1 MVTVTNYVKKENS
14 KGKEFFSLELSGEV
28 EMAISQTSGK
38 MFATV
43 RKSFMACTFDETICK
58 TLIGKQMPGC
68 ILKVDADE
76 PYEYTVPSTG
86 ETILLDYRYEYSPVE
101 ANQSVESAVLG

>member
-1 MVTVTNYVKKENS
+1 MVTVTNYVEKESKDGKK
-14 KGKEFFSLELSGEV
+14 FFSLELSGEV
-28 EMAISQTSGK
+28 EMAISQTSGR

-58 TLIGKQMPGC
+58 TLIGKEWPGS
-68 ILKVDADE
+68 IQKVESDE

-86 ETILLDYRYEYSPVE
+86 ETILLDYRYEYSSVE
-101 ANQSVESAVLG
+101 ANQTVESAVLG

>member
-1 MVTVTNYVKKENS
+1 MVTVTNYVEKKSNA
-14 KGKEFFSLELSGEV
+14 GKAFFALELSGDV

-58 TLIGKQMPGC
+58 TLIGKQMPGS

-86 ETILLDYRYEYSPVE
+86 EKILLDYRYEYSPVE

>member
-1 MVTVTNYVKKENS
+1 
-14 KGKEFFSLELSGEV
+14 
-28 EMAISQTSGK
+28 MAVSATSGK

-58 TLIGKQMPGC
+58 TLIGKQMPGS
-68 ILKVDADE
+68 IQKVESE
-76 PYEYTVPSTG
+76 PYEYIVPSTG

-101 ANQSVESAVLG
+101 ANQSVEAAVLG